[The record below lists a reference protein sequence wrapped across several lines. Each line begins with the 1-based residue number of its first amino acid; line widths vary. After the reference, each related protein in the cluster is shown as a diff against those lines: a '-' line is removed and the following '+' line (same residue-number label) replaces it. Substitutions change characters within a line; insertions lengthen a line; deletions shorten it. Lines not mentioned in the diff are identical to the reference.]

1 MEVYDQGPG
10 SWLGP
15 GKDSLPDSQMAAF
28 LLCPQMAERKNKL
41 SVVSSFKGTNP
52 IMRALLP

>member
-15 GKDSLPDSQMAAF
+15 GKDSLPESQVAAF
-28 LLCPQMAERKNKL
+28 LPCPQMAERINKL
-41 SVVSSFKGTNP
+41 SGVSSFKGTNI
-52 IMRALLP
+52 IMRAPSP